1 MNNLFETLPLN
12 FFSILNGQNKE
23 LMSDCIFILYNFMK
37 DDTSFATLKD
47 NVIFELIKYFNTHIV
62 DMNDIESQS
71 SKEKAYYV
79 YRRLKECGW
88 ISEDQNENY
97 RMYVSFEDY
106 AIAIIETLNSLDKE
120 KDIEYSS
127 MVYSIYSGLLNFD
140 VNNGHMILDA
150 QYNMTK
156 NLMSKLK
163 NLNTSIKK
171 HIKKLLKDNIKNNLN
186 EILESLL
193 SDYQMKIIDR
203 AFYNLMTRDNPLK
216 YRNSII
222 SQIQKV
228 RDDDV
233 AIDII
238 VRNIMDTKDLGY
250 TESLDFFNE
259 QTLYIIEAFESIEDL
274 TAEITRKNEKFVAAA
289 TNRILFLINVKEDI
303 GGKINE
309 LIKEGQNYPQ
319 VFETITQI
327 SVNKFLDEKS
337 LYTPRQLKKP
347 METELIL
354 EPVLDKSVKEK
365 AINKLKMNEKYSRS
379 SIENNI
385 LKKLEINSEIL
396 GSKFY
401 EETNDISIFA
411 LTWLYG
417 YSQKAKYQIVPQDN
431 IVKKDQYRFREFVI
445 RGVE

>member
-1 MNNLFETLPLN
+1 MNNLFETLPSN

-106 AIAIIETLNSLDKE
+106 AITIIETLNSLDKE

-127 MVYSIYSGLLNFD
+127 MVYTIYSGLLNFD

-250 TESLDFFNE
+250 TESLDIFNE

-319 VFETITQI
+319 VFENITQI

-401 EETNDISIFA
+401 EETNDISIFV